1 MQYILGPWLL
11 LPARCVIYSKVIERE
26 LDPLSF
32 KLITYFISQ
41 PDRIIPRQELVENV
55 WQQSFVDDNAINRA
69 ISELRKQLTHP
80 EHKAPLI
87 KTHYRKGYSLTVTPK
102 KVINDAENITSH
114 TAVTKDLA
122 TDLDITQITTNEVL
136 DNSNY
141 IKEKSLKAIHTESA
155 ITANTT
161 QTQTLKT
168 AIKFSSYQWLLILL
182 VLLLT
187 INIFTDFKLLN
198 DEPNTSLAIT
208 TQTNQSDIETLQK
221 ITPVKAKNVNIT
233 AATWNIGSETH
244 PLVSPDKNLF
254 AYTNKNNGVS
264 SSYIKSLSNQQEI
277 KLTYNDLHISAMSW
291 QPNSRIL
298 LVEATDL
305 KSQCHYAT
313 FNLSNINNIP
323 EPRLIKECDK
333 QALSM
338 AQLSIDGNT
347 MFYIELDEKK
357 LGQEIYQYNIKTQK
371 STVLVPSGDAQYG
384 VTNMLISPN
393 GKQLLYRW
401 YERNSPAK
409 LYLLDIATRE
419 QRVLYEQAEEL
430 SSVTI
435 AWLPDGEHIGVLQG
449 KRLSFINIHNR
460 ALNSIELPIE
470 VYLSRMSFLD
480 SNQLFSSEAAST
492 QVQVAQIDNIFSKGE
507 KKVTMLHRS
516 DSNDY
521 YPTYSRK
528 QQNSHYF
535 ISSRTNQYQI
545 WQADDSTEKQI
556 SNFSTKEQQAIYVL
570 VLSDNEDYLLFSRNN
585 QLEFIDLKTGVLHS
599 IPELDQAKVS
609 SYLWSNNDKTIIYS
623 TIKDKVSQIWQF
635 NLLTRENTQL
645 TFEGGQKLL
654 KNERGEIFYIND
666 NTLFNL
672 TYEQDKNTQNA
683 FTKKITITLAQCWC
697 SIALRDDYFYSLG
710 DPLSLARMHILT
722 NEVQEIALPQA
733 SMGIILKAT
742 PNKLLTTLT
751 NERSTQVQ
759 RISWSATPLP

>member
-41 PDRIIPRQELVENV
+41 PNRIIPRQELVVNV

-254 AYTNKNNGVS
+254 AFTNKNNGVS